1 MLLDEIWNYLPDL
14 SVLSV
19 FSVLS
24 VPLSTFSCFYTFKLS
39 IFAISSFILE
49 FKVSGM
55 FPFASFIRNR
65 NTNNYPLVKYPF
77 SVWLQIFQA
86 FANYFLLLLFPNYFF
101 TYVPDI

>member
-1 MLLDEIWNYLPDL
+1 
-14 SVLSV
+14 
-19 FSVLS
+19 
-24 VPLSTFSCFYTFKLS
+24 
-39 IFAISSFILE
+39 
-49 FKVSGM
+49 M